1 MDKKITET
9 KETKETKD
17 TKDIKKK
24 FIDTLPYSEKGIA
37 YC

>member
-1 MDKKITET
+1 MDKITKET
-9 KETKETKD
+9 KETKET
-17 TKDIKKK
+17 KKK